1 MTANEPDMRTA
12 HRGHPRWRMR
22 CLSAAALLSAA
33 LATPAHAD
41 QWSVEKAGFN
51 LYRIAGQ
58 SIFIRTEDCD
68 DGPAKGVVNVRK
80 EGSTRRLSFN
90 GSSASCAVR
99 DFLAP
104 VEVEWNEYQIL
115 LTRDQ
120 SNNWYRVTDSDL
132 YLKTVGCV
140 SRGMS
145 EPAVLDL
152 KRDGT
157 GWVRFSDGR
166 RCGVERVFRRFN
178 P

>member
-1 MTANEPDMRTA
+1 M
-12 HRGHPRWRMR
+12 
-22 CLSAAALLSAA
+22 LSATLAA
-33 LATPAHAD
+33 PAYAD

-58 SIFIRTEDCD
+58 SVFIRTEGCD
-68 DGPAKGVVNVRK
+68 DAPASGTANVQK
-80 EGSTRRLSFN
+80 EGSARRLTFS
-90 GSSASCAVR
+90 GSSASCTVR

-104 VEVEWNEYQIL
+104 VEVEWNEYHIL

-120 SNNWYRVTDSDL
+120 SNNWYRITDSDL

-140 SRGMS
+140 SRGTS

-152 KRDGT
+152 TRNGT
-157 GWVRFSDGR
+157 GWVHFADGR

>member
-1 MTANEPDMRTA
+1 MRTT
-12 HRGHPRWRMR
+12 HRWHRR
-22 CLSAAALLSAA
+22 CGVRGVPAVALLSAA
-33 LATPAHAD
+33 LAAPAQAD

-51 LYRIAGQ
+51 LYRITGQ
-58 SIFIRTEDCD
+58 SVFIRTEDCD
-68 DGPAKGVVNVRK
+68 DGPAKGVVNVQK
-80 EGSTRRLSFN
+80 EGSARRLSFS

-104 VEVEWNEYQIL
+104 VEVQWNEYHIL

-120 SNNWYRVTDSDL
+120 SNNWYRVTDSEL
-132 YLKTVGCV
+132 YLKTVGCI

-152 KRDGT
+152 TRDGT
-157 GWVRFSDGR
+157 GWVRFADGR

>member
-1 MTANEPDMRTA
+1 MRNA
-12 HRGHPRWRMR
+12 DRWHRR
-22 CLSAAALLSAA
+22 CGLRGLPAVALLSAA
-33 LATPAHAD
+33 LAAPAQAD
-41 QWSVEKAGFN
+41 QWNVEKAGFN

-58 SIFIRTEDCD
+58 TIFIRTEDCD
-68 DGPAKGVVNVRK
+68 DAPAKGVANVQK
-80 EGSTRRLSFN
+80 DGGTRRLSFS
-90 GSSASCAVR
+90 GSSVRCVVR

-104 VEVEWNEYQIL
+104 VEVQWNEYQIL

-120 SNNWYRVTDSDL
+120 SNNWYRIADSDL
-132 YLKTVGCV
+132 YLKTVGCI

-152 KRDGT
+152 TRDGT
-157 GWVRFSDGR
+157 GWVRFADGR